1 MSIEHLQ
8 GVMQSSHAL
17 YNDLP
22 NKIKHSAIVNIFT
35 LSGDCIKIKG
45 DKDINVMD
53 ITPDYITVS
62 FDSHIADIMYNS
74 IERIEYFGGL
84 YGRNNNK

>member
-1 MSIEHLQ
+1 MNT
-8 GVMQSSHAL
+8 L
-17 YNDLP
+17 YNDLS

-45 DKDINVMD
+45 DKDINVTD

-62 FDSHIADIMYNS
+62 FDSHVTDIMYTG

>member
-8 GVMQSSHAL
+8 EVIQSSHTL

-45 DKDINVMD
+45 DKDTNIMD

-62 FDSHIADIMYNS
+62 FDSHISDIMYTS

>member
-8 GVMQSSHAL
+8 GVMQSSHTL

-45 DKDINVMD
+45 DKDINVVD

-62 FDSHIADIMYNS
+62 FDSHVADIMYNS